1 MFVTTPDAFLEA
13 CERLTPQPGV
23 PVTARA
29 AFLVAPS
36 EFQLAHE
43 SARDNRYMDLA
54 DAPDPQLALVQH
66 AELAGALRH
75 DLPVITFPGDPA
87 CPDGLF
93 PNNAF
98 ATRRGRL
105 IVGRMRH
112 PVRQREAA
120 RSDIR
125 GFFRDLLGYEVVE
138 LDEGVAELTG
148 ALVIDHARGIGY
160 CGLSERCDEAGA
172 RAMHE
177 AFGLRLTYCFRLAP
191 QEYHTNVVMAMLAG
205 RGVLLCESGFADPAT
220 ARAIARVY
228 GDHVLWF
235 TPQQKA
241 DFALNAITLGQERIW
256 LSRRGADALTDAQRH
271 ALDDWGF
278 EVASVDLS
286 EIEKGGGS
294 LRCCVAE
301 IF

>member
-13 CERLTPQPGV
+13 CERLTPQPGM
-23 PVTARA
+23 PATARA
-29 AFLVAPS
+29 AFLVAPA
-36 EFQLAHE
+36 EFQLAQE
-43 SARDNRYMDLA
+43 SARDNHYMDL
-54 DAPDPQLALVQH
+54 DAVPDPQRALAQH
-66 AELAGALRH
+66 AELAGALRR
-75 DLPVITFPGDPA
+75 DVPVITFPGDQA

-93 PNNAF
+93 PNNVF

-112 PVRQREAA
+112 PVRQRETT

-125 GFFRDLLGYEVVE
+125 GFFRDLLGYEIIE
-138 LDEGVAELTG
+138 LGDGVAELTG

-177 AFGLRLTYCFRLAP
+177 AFGLRLTFCFRLAP
-191 QEYHTNVVMAMLAG
+191 GEYHANVIMATLAG
-205 RGVLLCESGFADPAT
+205 RGVLLCESGFADA
-220 ARAIARVY
+220 AAAHAIARVY
-228 GDHVLWF
+228 GGHALWF

-241 DFALNAITLGQERIW
+241 AFTLNAITLGHERVWI
-256 LSRRGADALTDAQRH
+256 SQRGAAALTSSQCA
-271 ALDDWGF
+271 ALNDWGF
-278 EVASVDLS
+278 DIASVDLS